1 MDDIVLQ
8 RLVILVLIAITIDV
22 LTSIGK
28 EKR

>member
-22 LTSIGK
+22 LTSRGK